1 MFRKRHSIGELGPR
15 QRAMMGAAAL
25 VQLGLLAAAQ
35 IDLLRRPSER
45 VRGSKWGWR
54 AATLVNFAGPLAYF
68 FFGRRRPGGA
78 ESLGE
83 GIA

>member
-1 MFRKRHSIGELGPR
+1 
-15 QRAMMGAAAL
+15 MMGAAAL
-25 VQLGLLAAAQ
+25 VQLGLLTAAQ
-35 IDLLRRPSER
+35 IDLLRRPAER

-68 FFGRRRPGGA
+68 FFGRRRQG
-78 ESLGE
+78 SVDTLVE

>member
-1 MFRKRHSIGELGPR
+1 MFKQRRSMRELGTR
-15 QRAMMGAAAL
+15 QRAMMGLAAL

-35 IDLLRRPSER
+35 IDLLRRPAER

-54 AATLVNFAGPLAYF
+54 AATLVNFFGPLAYF
-68 FFGRRRPGGA
+68 FFGRRRPGGV

-83 GIA
+83 GVA